1 MAGFKSGAADDDWG
15 DTEYDGDDEAEQGES
30 EPADETSLD
39 EPNKTESELT
49 EESGPT
55 DGATRQQSTDL
66 PWVLMRNSITDGR
79 DKTVQLHLQNTT
91 IDAQRDARRSVED
104 RLGENVK
111 KADLRE
117 AALLVGLRHT
127 AEIESVLRE
136 WGYAIE

>member
-1 MAGFKSGAADDDWG
+1 MAGFKSGAADDEWG
-15 DTEYDGDDEAEQGES
+15 DTADDAAEQTES
-30 EPADETSLD
+30 ETTDQSPLD
-39 EPNKTESELT
+39 EPTET
-49 EESGPT
+49 EADPMEEPGSVTGT
-55 DGATRQQSTDL
+55 TRQQSTDF

-79 DKTVQLHLQNTT
+79 DKTVQLHLQDST

-104 RLGENVK
+104 GLGENVK

-136 WGYAIE
+136 WGYAIEDR